1 MIPCSGFI
9 GDRQE
14 DIDKFYSVGIKCGNF
29 KHVIWDLSNNTGG
42 NFEFPKNFLKGLYG
56 TFADTV
62 KIFELHSS
70 LVGAK
75 ETGKIKEVPYSLNR
89 TKNTDLPVKDVLF
102 GGRLHVILNDG
113 VASSAELALAYAK
126 TYPNVTF
133 YGCNMLG
140 IGRFGDLH
148 IYYLPNFKIVL
159 WCPQTV
165 FGVHIRE
172 NVGITSDYWI
182 GSPTPLSAVLT
193 EIGRGEVV

>member
-1 MIPCSGFI
+1 M
-9 GDRQE
+9 
-14 DIDKFYSVGIKCGNF
+14 
-29 KHVIWDLSNNTGG
+29 
-42 NFEFPKNFLKGLYG
+42 YG
-56 TFADTV
+56 TFTDTV
-62 KIFELHSS
+62 KIFELHLS
-70 LVGAK
+70 LVSAK

-126 TYPNVTF
+126 MYPNVTF

-140 IGRFGDLH
+140 IDRFGDLH

-165 FGVHIRE
+165 FCVHIRE
-172 NVGITSDYWI
+172 NVGLTPDYCTD
-182 GSPTPLSAVLT
+182 SPTPLSAVLT